1 MNEDLDRTTYFE
13 LKVKGYHDR
22 KIMNMYGVRK
32 RKMND
37 LRVEW
42 GFIGIRTEGFQWM
55 MIKAKVGQAYISKKV
70 VQDGTGIGYSK
81 SRNC

>member
-1 MNEDLDRTTYFE
+1 MRERLDRATYFE

-22 KIMNMYGVRK
+22 TIMNMYGIRK

-42 GFIGIRTEGFQWM
+42 GFIGIRTEGFQWLM
-55 MIKAKVGQAYISKKV
+55 RKAKVGQAYVKE
-70 VQDGTGIGYSK
+70 VQDGEK
-81 SRNC
+81 RQEA